1 MGRLSLGMFGL
12 LTALTLFGFLS
23 NVIKKILKNKKKKKK
38 SFLFTSLF
46 LRITFLLTKCSLK
59 REKLLQAK
67 IEQKIVR
74 T

>member
-1 MGRLSLGMFGL
+1 MFGL

-23 NVIKKILKNKKKKKK
+23 NVIKKKKILK
-38 SFLFTSLF
+38 SFLFASLF

>member
-23 NVIKKILKNKKKKKK
+23 NVIKKKKILK
-38 SFLFTSLF
+38 SFLFASLF

>member
-1 MGRLSLGMFGL
+1 MFGL

-23 NVIKKILKNKKKKKK
+23 NVIKKKKNLKK
-38 SFLFTSLF
+38 SFLFASLF